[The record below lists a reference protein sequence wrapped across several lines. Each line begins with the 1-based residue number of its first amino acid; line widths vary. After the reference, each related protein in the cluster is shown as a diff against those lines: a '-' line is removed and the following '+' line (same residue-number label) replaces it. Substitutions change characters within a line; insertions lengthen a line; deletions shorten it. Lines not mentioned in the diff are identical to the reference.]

1 MKALLQRWQAMV
13 PREQWLTLGVGFAL
27 LGMLYV
33 LLVADPLALRQK
45 QLNGQLQ
52 GAKARLLEAQTQ
64 RAELQRKRE
73 QDPNLGMRS
82 SLLLAQAE
90 HERLLDGI
98 DHETAAL
105 FDPPT
110 MRRVLEDLLRA
121 QPGLNLMAVESFS
134 APLEVPGEAEPAKD
148 EKAVAPAVS
157 LYRHGVRLTLEGG
170 YFELIAYLQA
180 VQATGWR
187 LHWQQLDYQVDAGGS
202 GRASIR
208 LELYTL
214 SRQAGWVGV

>member
-1 MKALLQRWQAMV
+1 
-13 PREQWLTLGVGFAL
+13 
-27 LGMLYV
+27 
-33 LLVADPLALRQK
+33 
-45 QLNGQLQ
+45 
-52 GAKARLLEAQTQ
+52 
-64 RAELQRKRE
+64 
-73 QDPNLGMRS
+73 
-82 SLLLAQAE
+82 
-90 HERLLDGI
+90 
-98 DHETAAL
+98 
-105 FDPPT
+105 